1 MAYFLRRP
9 FYPMTLSSNN
19 SLHSPTIS
27 VRLATLDDAATLVV
41 LLAEMDEIEEIDAL
55 PADAVRLT
63 VEGAR
68 QIITRMG
75 DYPDFRVFLVLADDV
90 VVGTFSLLIFSSLA
104 HDGSQQAILDAVVIC
119 RQCRGQGIGS
129 VMLDHACKLAGDAGC
144 YKIALSS
151 NLKRMDAHRFYETYG
166 FAQHGVSFSLPL

>member
-1 MAYFLRRP
+1 
-9 FYPMTLSSNN
+9 MTSSSTN
-19 SLHSPTIS
+19 SPYSPAIS
-27 VRLATLDDAATLVV
+27 VRLATIDDAAALVV

-55 PADAVRLT
+55 PPDAVRLT
-63 VEGAR
+63 ADGAR
-68 QIITRMG
+68 QIMTRMA
-75 DYPDFRVFLVLADDV
+75 DYPDFRVFLVLADDL

-104 HDGSQQAILDAVVIC
+104 HDGSQQAVLDAVVIS
-119 RQCRGQGIGS
+119 RQCRGQGIGG
-129 VMLDHACKLAGDAGC
+129 VMLDHACKLADDAGC